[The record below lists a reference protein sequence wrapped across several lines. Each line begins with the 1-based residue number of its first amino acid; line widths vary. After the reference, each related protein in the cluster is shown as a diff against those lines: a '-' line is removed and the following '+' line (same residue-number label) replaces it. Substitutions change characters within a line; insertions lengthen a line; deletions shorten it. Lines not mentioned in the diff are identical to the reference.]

1 MRDYKLAFFV
11 TLALLAGS
19 LWWHFRPP
27 PAAEP
32 TTPSAEVEAS
42 AEREEARELLETRA
56 ELNRLRARLDECEQQ
71 SWDMAV
77 DLMRGGGKAHPT
89 VKVEEAEGARAFLC
103 NVGEEVL
110 RDQWESGKQAA
121 AEQLGRELGTEAWV
135 KNDLELR
142 MARLKAMSDLS
153 DRDADT
159 LERGYRG
166 LWHRHGDRMRAQA
179 AEGAW
184 EDVAETVRAFWREED
199 ELVGGVLGDAGAR
212 NFRDGEAAARTALL
226 AVFATY
232 AELPWDD
239 ATLAP

>member
-1 MRDYKLAFFV
+1 
-11 TLALLAGS
+11 
-19 LWWHFRPP
+19 
-27 PAAEP
+27 
-32 TTPSAEVEAS
+32 
-42 AEREEARELLETRA
+42 
-56 ELNRLRARLDECEQQ
+56 
-71 SWDMAV
+71 MAV

-184 EDVAETVRAFWREED
+184 EDVAETVAVRMTRPEMLAQVAASAPVIASKVD
-199 ELVGGVLGDAGAR
+199 EAEAWLQAALPGVR
-212 NFRDGEAAARTALL
+212 
-226 AVFATY
+226 
-232 AELPWDD
+232 LP
-239 ATLAP
+239 